1 MHTSSPW
8 TAFEHVYNPL
18 RKSDVRFISELSR
31 TGVSAARSGKTERDV
46 KLLVK
51 LEYNISAGLFNIY
64 MNSSNSLLIS

>member
-18 RKSDVRFISELSR
+18 RKSDVHFISELSR
-31 TGVSAARSGKTERDV
+31 TGVSAARSGKTEGNG

-51 LEYNISAGLFNIY
+51 LE
-64 MNSSNSLLIS
+64 